1 MTRHSIPDTL
11 DRVDVHPAP
20 PGARERSAAVNVIL
34 VSALILIRGWP
45 KPADPSRAAAKR
57 QPFETPMAL
66 QTQLVL
72 LLGRAELAASL
83 NACQGLLEKLHRLAL
98 FLGRH
103 PARVKFEP
111 EMW

>member
-1 MTRHSIPDTL
+1 MTASCPEHRRAMTM
-11 DRVDVHPAP
+11 DRSSAYH
-20 PGARERSAAVNVIL
+20 ARSHCSPN
-34 VSALILIRGWP
+34 
-45 KPADPSRAAAKR
+45 KPSRAAAKR
-57 QPFETPMAL
+57 QPFENPMAL

-83 NACQGLLEKLHRLAL
+83 NACQGFLEELHRLAL

-103 PARVKFEP
+103 AARVKFEP

>member
-1 MTRHSIPDTL
+1 MKHGGLQKGRFFELS
-11 DRVDVHPAP
+11 DRIMPA
-20 PGARERSAAVNVIL
+20 N
-34 VSALILIRGWP
+34 
-45 KPADPSRAAAKR
+45 KPSRAAAKR
-57 QPFETPMAL
+57 QPFANPMAL

-83 NACQGLLEKLHRLAL
+83 NACQGLLEKLHRLVL